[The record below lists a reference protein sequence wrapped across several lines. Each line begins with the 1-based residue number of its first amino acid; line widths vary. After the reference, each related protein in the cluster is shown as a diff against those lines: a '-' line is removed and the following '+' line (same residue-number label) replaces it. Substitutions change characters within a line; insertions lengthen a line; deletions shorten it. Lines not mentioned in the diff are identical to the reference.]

1 MLRIALDLRQVR
13 YEQAFADVDKFNV
26 NYVNVQALYENGFI
40 DVPADGLFRPKDNI
54 TYDEVVKML
63 YAAVRNKHIPN
74 RGDISEMKDYVDEN
88 VAADVKYAVFQL
100 KKLGVIDDTIKFKSG
115 EDATNTDI
123 AVMFYNF
130 LQLIH

>member
-1 MLRIALDLRQVR
+1 MSARIRVEEESSLFERPREEKREPRIPPLSEFSDL
-13 YEQAFADVDKFNV
+13 F
-26 NYVNVQALYENGFI
+26 
-40 DVPADGLFRPKDNI
+40 NI
-54 TYDEVVKML
+54 TYDEVAKML

-115 EDATNTDI
+115 ENATNTDI

>member
-1 MLRIALDLRQVR
+1 
-13 YEQAFADVDKFNV
+13 
-26 NYVNVQALYENGFI
+26 
-40 DVPADGLFRPKDNI
+40 
-54 TYDEVVKML
+54 
-63 YAAVRNKHIPN
+63 
-74 RGDISEMKDYVDEN
+74 MKDYVDEN

-115 EDATNTDI
+115 ENATNTDI